1 MSKFQQR
8 EPLRWRGR
16 APGETGGSRPGARP
30 GHGGV
35 AARVAVALGALSL
48 LLLATVVSPVH
59 AQTNSPGGSQQG
71 PASPGPSAGGVSN
84 QSGANAGGDTQSGNQ
99 STPGNGGATGGGAG
113 APGKTST
120 GGGSS
125 KAALGIVGVLVL
137 LGIAVFVTARQRR
150 LQRVG
155 AS

>member
-1 MSKFQQR
+1 
-8 EPLRWRGR
+8 
-16 APGETGGSRPGARP
+16 
-30 GHGGV
+30 V

-120 GGGSS
+120 GGGGSS

-137 LGIAVFVTARQRR
+137 LGIAVFVAARQRR